1 MRKRNLHQQNKDSII
16 SQSGVYD
23 LSDVQPY
30 LQAEEINDEELTSTG
45 APKDIKKALAV
56 DNIYIMKSSGAFSYQ
71 KQDSIEPK

>member
-1 MRKRNLHQQNKDSII
+1 
-16 SQSGVYD
+16 
-23 LSDVQPY
+23 VQPY

-56 DNIYIMKSSGAFSYQ
+56 DNIDIMNPSGAFSYQ